1 MEDFAGCEDSR
12 QVCMSSGS
20 EGSNWEP
27 PWQQQQNP
35 PLQMHVNPG
44 GCWQSFFTLFSTT
57 LLLYSAM
64 ISHSSCWIFQH
75 LKSPTNE
82 VHFSSKSEV
91 EEKHLCIQLPF
102 HFCTLQLLFYTPAFS
117 AIITLNIPNSL
128 FSPSSYSS
136 LSLISLGKP
145 ACCLTSHPV
154 LNS

>member
-1 MEDFAGCEDSR
+1 MRR
-12 QVCMSSGS
+12 QVCTSSGS

-27 PWQQQQNP
+27 AWQQESS

-44 GCWQSFFTLFSTT
+44 GCWQNFITLFSTT

-64 ISHSSCWIFQH
+64 ISHSSCWFFQH

-91 EEKHLCIQLPF
+91 GEKHLCVRLPF
-102 HFCTLQLLFYTPAFS
+102 HFCTLQLFFYTPAFP

-145 ACCLTSHPV
+145 ACCLTSHPM